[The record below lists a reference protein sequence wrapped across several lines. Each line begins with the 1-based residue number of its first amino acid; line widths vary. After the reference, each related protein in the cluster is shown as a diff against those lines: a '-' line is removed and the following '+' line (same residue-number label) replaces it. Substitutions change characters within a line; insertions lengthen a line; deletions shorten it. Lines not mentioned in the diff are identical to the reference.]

1 MLTHECTAQCPL
13 NVISVFKFKQILLP
27 DTVEPCDF
35 PPSPLNDVLVNKII
49 TDWNEDVKVPEIG
62 CAVCGQLK
70 PHTDMASL
78 KSMNNYLHVL
88 VQPGVSRKERKSNLD
103 PVTELV
109 GPVLDQTCDHICA
122 TCRRSL
128 REGKRPR
135 ISLAN
140 GCWLGSVPKE
150 LKDLNFMEK
159 LLVQK
164 MRTNCCFV
172 KVSSGMRKMISHVI
186 AFETPVAK
194 VYD

>member
-1 MLTHECTAQCPL
+1 KKP
-13 NVISVFKFKQILLP
+13 
-27 DTVEPCDF
+27 DF
-35 PPSPLNDVLVNKII
+35 PPHPPSDVLVNKII
-49 TDWNEDVKVPEIG
+49 TDWVDSSKCPEIG

-70 PHTDMASL
+70 PETEMAPL
-78 KSMNNYLHVL
+78 KSMKNYLHVL
-88 VQPGVSRKERKSNLD
+88 IQPGVTRKERKSEVD
-103 PVTELV
+103 GITEVL
-109 GPVLDQTCDHICA
+109 GPVLDKACDQICT
-122 TCRRSL
+122 TCRKSL

-140 GCWLGSVPKE
+140 GCWLGSVPTE
-150 LKDLNFMEK
+150 LEELNFMEQ